1 MSLPGNVDFT
11 VCFKALKGGSEV
23 SSIICTWVP
32 GTTDTIRLI
41 TKQKTLKI
49 KLRQV
54 VSLLGQQAVND
65 LYLRGRFSKV
75 VTPEELEQLLRA

>member
-1 MSLPGNVDFT
+1 M
-11 VCFKALKGGSEV
+11 
-23 SSIICTWVP
+23 
-32 GTTDTIRLI
+32 

-75 VTPEELEQLLRA
+75 VTPEELEQLLKA

>member
-1 MSLPGNVDFT
+1 MSN
-11 VCFKALKGGSEV
+11 
-23 SSIICTWVP
+23 IICTWVP
-32 GTTDTIRLI
+32 GTTDTIRLM